1 MTPASDNELHEQ
13 RRALFRKAIQSKD
26 LAAARDLL
34 ADGTLQNPPMG
45 SAALIKAARA
55 DDAEL
60 VKLLLRAGANPNKI
74 DTHGETP
81 AYVAAVNGNPRALV
95 ALLDGGADPNRALT
109 NPPILAAA
117 TNPSVLEILIE
128 RGAKLD
134 VATETGATALHRAA
148 MAGKT
153 QSVRLLLDAGAPIN
167 AVNNSGGTRTTSLH
181 EAARVNL
188 PEIVSLFIEHGAN
201 LEMQDHLGRTAALI
215 AAHDGHLD
223 IFDALIAGGANPLA
237 RDSFHSGALEQ
248 ALMSSLDDAAVDLVA
263 RHPDLAPAAE
273 ALDKTLAMAVR
284 NGCLKATKMLV
295 DMGADVGQKADGRP
309 LIQCAPDDAD
319 ELRRYLRAVKS
330 GDLIASAMAD
340 PDDAPAATT
349 GSHTGPVL

>member
-1 MTPASDNELHEQ
+1 MTPAHDKDSHEQ
-13 RRALFRKAIQSKD
+13 CRRLFRDAVRSNN
-26 LAAARDLL
+26 LSAARDLL
-34 ADGTLQNPPMG
+34 ADGALQNPPMA

-55 DDAEL
+55 GDAEL
-60 VKLLLRAGANPNKI
+60 VRRLLRAGANPNKV

-81 AYVAAVNGNPRALV
+81 VYVAALNGNPRALA

-117 TNPSVLEILIE
+117 TNPSVLEILIK

-153 QSVRLLLDAGAPIN
+153 ESVRLLLEAGAPVN
-167 AVNNSGGTRTTSLH
+167 AVDKSGGTRTTPLL

-188 PEIVSLFIEHGAN
+188 PEIVSLLIEHGAD

-215 AAHDGHLD
+215 AIHDGHLD
-223 IFDALIAGGANPLA
+223 IFDTLIAGGANPLA

-248 ALMSSLDDAAVDLVA
+248 ALMSSLDEAAVGLVA

-284 NGCLKATKMLV
+284 SGCLKATKMLV

-309 LIQCAPDDAD
+309 LIQCAPDDAE

-330 GDLIASAMAD
+330 GELIASAMSGAGD
-340 PDDAPAATT
+340 EPTIERRPA
-349 GSHTGPVL
+349 GPIL